1 MLKNVAEEWL
11 LYPDGSLDVLRH
23 LGHAMAELTEFEL
36 RLFEWIRQS
45 DFETVAWST
54 KSAAKSFKCKEDEVY
69 EGVASLTK
77 KIPSRIQ
84 IYYKEGKI
92 HIAAE

>member
-1 MLKNVAEEWL
+1 
-11 LYPDGSLDVLRH
+11 
-23 LGHAMAELTEFEL
+23 MAELSEFEL

-54 KSAAKSFKCKEDEVY
+54 KKAAKAFICDEDEIY
-69 EGVASLTK
+69 EGVAALTRK
-77 KIPSRIQ
+77 VPTRIQ
-84 IYYKEGKI
+84 VYYEDGKL

>member
-1 MLKNVAEEWL
+1 
-11 LYPDGSLDVLRH
+11 
-23 LGHAMAELTEFEL
+23 MADLTDFEL

-45 DFETVAWST
+45 DFETVAWSS
-54 KSAAKSFKCKEDEVY
+54 KKAARSFKCKEGEIY

-77 KIPSRIQ
+77 KLPTRIQ
-84 IYYKEGKI
+84 IYYKEGNV

>member
-1 MLKNVAEEWL
+1 MVVVGGR
-11 LYPDGSLDVLRH
+11 Y
-23 LGHAMAELTEFEL
+23 MAELTEFEL

-54 KSAAKSFKCKEDEVY
+54 KKAAKSFKCSEDEIY
-69 EGVASLTK
+69 EGVAALTK
-77 KIPSRIQ
+77 KLPQRIQ
-84 IYYKEGKI
+84 VYYEEGNL

>member
-1 MLKNVAEEWL
+1 
-11 LYPDGSLDVLRH
+11 
-23 LGHAMAELTEFEL
+23 MADLTEFEI

-45 DFETVAWST
+45 DFESVAWST
-54 KSAAKSFKCKEDEVY
+54 KKAARSFKCKEDEIY

-77 KIPSRIQ
+77 KLPNRIQ
-84 IYYKEGKI
+84 VYYENGNL